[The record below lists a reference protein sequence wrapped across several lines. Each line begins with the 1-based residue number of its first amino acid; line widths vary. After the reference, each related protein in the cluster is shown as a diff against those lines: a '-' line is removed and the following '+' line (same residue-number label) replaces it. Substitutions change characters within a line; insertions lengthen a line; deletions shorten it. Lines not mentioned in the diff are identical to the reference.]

1 MNKPPFKIGDK
12 VKCVDLRSSGETTRL
27 VLNEIYTINSIR
39 EDYCIENSWW
49 ISITGPGYEKPNKT
63 EFFHWRFEL
72 TPNFKELVNNN
83 DINSL
88 SRMIADAISKDV

>member
-12 VKCVDLRSSGETTRL
+12 VKCVDFRGSGGVKL
-27 VLNEIYTINSIR
+27 VLNAISTINSIR
-39 EDYCIENSWW
+39 KDFYDNHWLIN
-49 ISITGPGYEKPNKT
+49 ITGPGYEKPTKI

-72 TPNFKELVNNN
+72 TPDFKELVNNN

-88 SRMIADAISKDV
+88 SRMIADAISKDI